1 VKFTESEVEEAALEI
16 AQELTDSVRKSA
28 TIDWNVR
35 ESVRAAMKV
44 MVRRLLRKYKYP
56 PDKQEAAVE
65 LVVQQAE
72 VLTAEWSAK

>member
-35 ESVRAAMKV
+35 ESVWAAMKI
-44 MVRRLLRKYKYP
+44 MCRRLLR
-56 PDKQEAAVE
+56 
-65 LVVQQAE
+65 
-72 VLTAEWSAK
+72 